1 MSKALVMNGIQEK
14 PGRQDERAVYP
25 AEGIHNFKIPKK
37 TVPIFGTFFYSIP
50 TRHLEQQSIQHIF
63 LLCRSLLQMPMTKF
77 NYGIDKL
84 TTAKAIEI
92 SSGKLNAA
100 LSDEAVRKIQSSQR
114 NVQRIVED
122 NKTVYGVN
130 TGFGIL
136 ANTKISEENTATL
149 QHKILQSHS
158 VGVGSAVPQEI
169 AKLMLIT
176 KVHALAQGYSG
187 VQLQTVE
194 RILWHLENGVIPV
207 VPAQGSVGAS
217 GDLAPLAHL
226 FLPLIGLGEVYYQGT
241 VHTALDV
248 LKKLSVTAIHL
259 GPKEGL
265 ALINGTQFILA
276 YAVKAVQRIHNC
288 LEAADI
294 IGAMSLEALT
304 GTKAPFDERLH
315 NLRPFAGNRL
325 VAQRLRLLLKDSA
338 IMQSHVDCGRVQDP
352 YSLRCMPQV
361 HGASRNAW
369 LHLKELTEIELNAV
383 TDNPIIF
390 SADDT
395 ISGGNFHGQ
404 SLALPLDYAC
414 FASAEIGNISD
425 RRCYLLLEGKWGLPM
440 LLMKNVGLN
449 SGFMIPQYTTAAL
462 VTENKTLCFPASADS
477 IPTSLGQED
486 HVSMGSISGRK
497 LDKVLDN
504 LEYILAIELL
514 TACQAIEF
522 RRPLKSGEILEFTHE
537 YVRKFVSFAEEDRIF
552 ANDIEQIKNIIADFS
567 FVGRVSQFAESRGV
581 NLNKEFDQFNLYSQ
595 E

>member
-1 MSKALVMNGIQEK
+1 MS
-14 PGRQDERAVYP
+14 
-25 AEGIHNFKIPKK
+25 H
-37 TVPIFGTFFYSIP
+37 
-50 TRHLEQQSIQHIF
+50 
-63 LLCRSLLQMPMTKF
+63 F
-77 NYGIDKL
+77 NYGTDQL
-84 TTAKAIEI
+84 TISTVIELA
-92 SSGKLNAA
+92 SGKRKGILDTAA
-100 LSDEAVRKIQSSQR
+100 AKRINDSQA
-114 NVQRIVED
+114 NVAAIVAN
-122 NKTVYGVN
+122 NKTVYGIN
-130 TGFGIL
+130 TGFGVL
-136 ANTKISEENTATL
+136 ANTKISPEDTTTL

-158 VGVGSAVPQEI
+158 VGVGDPIPVEV
-169 AKLMLIT
+169 AKIMMIC
-176 KVHALAQGYSG
+176 KVQSLAKGYSG
-187 VQLQTVE
+187 AQLSTIE
-194 RILWHLENGVIPV
+194 RILWHIDNDVIPV
-207 VPAQGSVGAS
+207 VPEKGSVGAS

-226 FLPLIGLGEVYYQGT
+226 FLPLIGLGEVYYKGKRSSSKE
-241 VHTALDV
+241 VLDRF
-248 LKKLSVTAIHL
+248 KLSTIQL

-276 YAVKAVQRIHNC
+276 FAVKAVQRMHNC

-315 NLRPFAGNRL
+315 AIRPFEGSLL
-325 VAQRLRLLLKDSA
+325 VAQRLRKLLNDSA

-369 LHLKELTEIELNAV
+369 LHLKELTEIELNSV

-390 SADDT
+390 AADDT

-404 SLALPLDYAC
+404 PLALPLDYAC
-414 FASAEIGNISD
+414 FAAAEIGNISD

-440 LLMKNVGLN
+440 LLMKDVGLN

-497 LDKVLDN
+497 LNRVLDN
-504 LEYILAIELL
+504 LEYIMAIELL
-514 TACQAIEF
+514 SACQAIEF
-522 RRPLKSGEILEFTHE
+522 RRPLKSSELLEFAHD
-537 YVRKFVSFAEEDRIF
+537 YVREFVSFAEEDRIF
-552 ANDIEQIKNIIADFS
+552 AEDINKVAGIIKDFS
-567 FVGRVSQFAESRGV
+567 FVSKFNEFATGKRVK
-581 NLNKEFDQFNLYSQ
+581 LNEGFVAFG

>member
-1 MSKALVMNGIQEK
+1 MEK
-14 PGRQDERAVYP
+14 R
-25 AEGIHNFKIPKK
+25 
-37 TVPIFGTFFYSIP
+37 
-50 TRHLEQQSIQHIF
+50 
-63 LLCRSLLQMPMTKF
+63 F
-77 NYGIDKL
+77 NYGIDQL
-84 TTAKAIEI
+84 TVSKALAIADG
-92 SSGKLNAA
+92 SLKAG
-100 LSDEAVRKIQSSQR
+100 LSNEAMEKIKTSRQHVMQ
-114 NVQRIVED
+114 IVSEK
-122 NKTVYGVN
+122 KTVYGIN

-136 ANTKISEENTATL
+136 SNTKISEEDTATL
-149 QHKILQSHS
+149 QHKLLQSHS
-158 VGVGSAVPQEI
+158 VGVGDPIPVEV

-176 KVHALAQGYSG
+176 KVHALAKGYSG
-187 VQLQTVE
+187 VQIETVE
-194 RILWHLENGVIPV
+194 RIIWHIKNDVIPV
-207 VPAQGSVGAS
+207 VPEKGSVGAS

-226 FLPLIGLGEVYYQGT
+226 FLPLIGLGECYHNGEKFKTSEILLQF
-241 VHTALDV
+241 H
-248 LKKLSVTAIHL
+248 LSHLQL

-276 YAVKAVQRIHNC
+276 YAVKAVQRMHNC

-315 NLRPFAGNRL
+315 ELRPFEGNKL
-325 VAQRLRLLLKDSA
+325 VARRLRLLLKDSA

-369 LHLKELTEIELNAV
+369 LHLKELTEIELNSV
-383 TDNPIIF
+383 TDNPVIL
-390 SADDT
+390 SATDT

-404 SLALPLDYAC
+404 PLALPLDYAC
-414 FASAEIGNISD
+414 FAAAEIGNISD
-425 RRCYLLLEGKWGLPM
+425 RRCYLLLEGKWGLPL

-477 IPTSLGQED
+477 IPTSSGQED

-497 LDKVLDN
+497 LGKVLDN

-522 RRPLKSGEILEFTHE
+522 RRPLKSSELLEFAHQ
-537 YVRKFVSFAEEDRIF
+537 YVRQFVGFAEEDRIF
-552 ANDIEQIKNIIADFS
+552 AEDIGKVMTLIKDSS
-567 FVGRVSQFAESRGV
+567 FVKQIGEFAFAKKIR
-581 NLNKEFDQFNLYSQ
+581 LNDNAGTFLL
-595 E
+595 

>member
-1 MSKALVMNGIQEK
+1 MQ
-14 PGRQDERAVYP
+14 
-25 AEGIHNFKIPKK
+25 NFSYAIDTLTAGK
-37 TVPIFGTFFYSIP
+37 T
-50 TRHLEQQSIQHIF
+50 
-63 LLCRSLLQMPMTKF
+63 
-77 NYGIDKL
+77 IDI
-84 TTAKAIEI
+84 A
-92 SSGKLNAA
+92 SGKLKGV
-100 LSDEAVRKIQSSQR
+100 LSDVTIKKIQASER
-114 NVQRIVED
+114 HVKDIVEN

-136 ANTKISEENTATL
+136 ANTKISESDTAIL

-158 VGVGSAVPQEI
+158 VGVGEAIPTGI
-169 AKLMLIT
+169 AKMMLIT
-176 KVHALAQGYSG
+176 KVHALAHGYSG
-187 VQLQTVE
+187 VRLETME
-194 RILWHLENGVIPV
+194 RILWHIENEVIPV
-207 VPAQGSVGAS
+207 VPEKGSVGAS

-226 FLPLIGLGEVYYQGT
+226 FLPLIGLGEVFYKGT
-241 VHTALDV
+241 RHKAQEV
-248 LKKLSVTAIHL
+248 LNKFSLKPIQL

-276 YAVKAVQRIHNC
+276 YAVRAVQRLHNC

-315 NLRPFAGNRL
+315 ELRPFAGNKL
-325 VAQRLRLLLKDSA
+325 VAHRLRLLLRDSA

-404 SLALPLDYAC
+404 PLALPLDYAC
-414 FASAEIGNISD
+414 FAAAEIGNISD

-462 VTENKTLCFPASADS
+462 VTENKTFCFPASADS

-497 LDKVLDN
+497 LNMVLDN

-522 RRPLKSGEILEFTHE
+522 RRPLKSGAILEFAHE
-537 YVRKFVSFAEEDRIF
+537 YVRRFVSFAEEDRIF
-552 ANDIEQIKNIIADFS
+552 ANDIQQIKNIISDFS
-567 FVGRVSQFAESRGV
+567 FVEKINEFSLSIGIE
-581 NLNKEFDQFNLYSQ
+581 LNDTSSFYF
-595 E
+595 